1 MEPEELLGTPNE
13 PKKNGSP
20 LRSLETDLVLFSD
33 SIKETAVDIINE
45 LSKYP
50 IFIAHQHEA
59 NIGELIIDK
68 DELSTDWNIHASTL
82 EEFVEKGIINS
93 EKQEFFKQN
102 YKDPHQYICVFVM
115 VPEGANFV
123 FYPYK

>member
-1 MEPEELLGTPNE
+1 MQPEELLGNPNE
-13 PKKNGSP
+13 KKNESP
-20 LRSLETDLVLFSD
+20 LKSLETELILYSD
-33 SIKETAVDIINE
+33 SIKEVAEDIIAD

-59 NIGELIIDK
+59 KIGELIIDK
-68 DELSTDWNIHASTL
+68 EELATEWNIHASTL
-82 EEFVEKGIINS
+82 EEFIERGVINS

-102 YKDPHQYICVFVM
+102 YKDPNLYICVFVM

>member
-1 MEPEELLGTPNE
+1 MQPEELLGNPNE
-13 PKKNGSP
+13 KKNESP
-20 LRSLETDLVLFSD
+20 LKSLETELILYSD
-33 SIKETAVDIINE
+33 SIKEVAEDIIEE

-59 NIGELIIDK
+59 RIGELIIDK
-68 DELSTDWNIHASTL
+68 EELATEWNIHASTL
-82 EEFVEKGIINS
+82 EEFIERGIVKAEK
-93 EKQEFFKQN
+93 EEFFKQN
-102 YKDPHQYICVFVM
+102 YKDPNAYICVFVM

>member
-1 MEPEELLGTPNE
+1 MQPEELLGNNDSD
-13 PKKNGSP
+13 KKNVSP
-20 LRSLETDLVLFSD
+20 LKSLETDLVLYSD
-33 SIKETAVDIINE
+33 SINEIALDILEE

-59 NIGELIIDK
+59 HIGELIIDK
-68 DELSTDWNIHASTL
+68 DELSTEWNIHASTL

-93 EKQEFFKQN
+93 EKQEFFKQQ
-102 YKDPHQYICVFVM
+102 YKDPRKFICVFVM

>member
-1 MEPEELLGTPNE
+1 MLPEELLNNSNE
-13 PKKNGSP
+13 NKKNESP
-20 LRSLETDLVLFSD
+20 LKSLETDLVLFSD
-33 SIKETAVDIINE
+33 SIKEIAEDIMEE

-59 NIGELIIDK
+59 HIGELIIDK

-82 EEFVEKGIINS
+82 EEFIEKGIVNS
-93 EKQEFFKQN
+93 EKQEFFKQH
-102 YKDPHQYICVFVM
+102 YKDPRKFICVFVI

-123 FYPYK
+123 YYPYK

>member
-1 MEPEELLGTPNE
+1 MQPEELLGNNDSE
-13 PKKNGSP
+13 KKKESP
-20 LRSLETDLVLFSD
+20 LKSLETDLVLYSD
-33 SIKETAVDIINE
+33 SINEIALDILEE

-59 NIGELIIDK
+59 HIGELIIDK
-68 DELSTDWNIHASTL
+68 DELSTEWNIHASTL

-93 EKQEFFKQN
+93 EKQEFFKQQ
-102 YKDPHQYICVFVM
+102 YKDPRKFICVFVM

-123 FYPYK
+123 FYPFK

>member
-1 MEPEELLGTPNE
+1 MQPEELLGNNDSD
-13 PKKNGSP
+13 KKNVSP
-20 LRSLETDLVLFSD
+20 LKSLETDLVLYSD
-33 SIKETAVDIINE
+33 SINEIALDILEE

-59 NIGELIIDK
+59 HIGELIIDK

-93 EKQEFFKQN
+93 EKQEFFKQQ
-102 YKDPHQYICVFVM
+102 YKDPRKFICVFVM

>member
-1 MEPEELLGTPNE
+1 MQPEELLGNNDSD
-13 PKKNGSP
+13 KKNISP
-20 LRSLETDLVLFSD
+20 LKSLETDLVLYSD
-33 SIKETAVDIINE
+33 SINEIALDILEE

-59 NIGELIIDK
+59 HIGELIIDK

-93 EKQEFFKQN
+93 EKQEFFKQQ
-102 YKDPHQYICVFVM
+102 YKDPRKFICVFVM